1 MRPDMTDQE
10 ACIVL
15 NMIPGIGPA
24 RLSALLAC
32 CGEPA
37 EIFRTSRSDLAAVQG
52 ISEAMAEKIAG
63 WEKYIDLRRELD
75 LAKRGGVEIITR
87 GQEEYPVLLT
97 QIHDPPICLYVR
109 GHLPESLA
117 SRSLAIVGTRNVTSY
132 GQRMARHLAE
142 AAAYSSFVVV
152 SGLAYGVDAIA
163 HQAALDAGG
172 KSVSVLGGGLAR
184 IQPQEH
190 VPLAREIARN
200 GAVISE
206 FPMEFSPTRHSFPMR
221 NRIISGL
228 CRATLV
234 IEAGLNSGSLITAS
248 FALEQGRTVFAVPGQ
263 ADNPQAAGCNRL
275 IRQNAVLTETFDDI
289 LEEFDFLPGLGH
301 SVDQLREEG
310 SPDEFLSGGEE
321 DPSISSEA
329 GRILDFLQHGDA
341 AVDEISAALELS
353 AGEITAALIGLEL
366 LRRVRKD
373 GLKYHR
379 IR

>member
-1 MRPDMTDQE
+1 MTNQE
-10 ACIVL
+10 ACIIL
-15 NMIPGIGPA
+15 NMISGIGPA
-24 RLSALLAC
+24 RLAALLAF

-37 EIFRTSRSDLAAVQG
+37 EIFQTPVRDLASVQG
-52 ISEAMAEKIAG
+52 ISESMAERIVN
-63 WEKYIDLRRELD
+63 WEKWVDLAHELD
-75 LAKRGGVEIITR
+75 LAQRGGVRIITR
-87 GQEEYPVLLT
+87 DEEDYPVLLS
-97 QIHDPPICLYVR
+97 QIHDPPICLYIR
-109 GHLPESLA
+109 GKLPANLS
-117 SRSLAIVGTRNVTSY
+117 SRSLAIVGTRNMTSY

-142 AAAYSSFVVV
+142 AAAYSSFTVV

-163 HQAALDAGG
+163 HRAALDAGG
-172 KSVSVLGGGLAR
+172 ESVSVLGGGLAR

-190 VPLAREIARN
+190 VPLAREIAGH

-248 FALEQGRTVFAVPGQ
+248 FAMEQGRTVFAVPGQ

-275 IRQNAVLTETFDDI
+275 IRQNAILTETFDDI
-289 LEEFDFLPGLGH
+289 LEEFDFLPGFGH
-301 SVDQLREEG
+301 QENMLREEG
-310 SPDEFLSGGEE
+310 TMDEFLSGGEE
-321 DPSISSEA
+321 ESAVSTEA
-329 GRILDFLQHGDA
+329 AKILDFLLKGDA
-341 AVDEISAALELS
+341 AVDEISAALNLS

-366 LRRVRKD
+366 LRRVRKE

>member
-1 MRPDMTDQE
+1 MTNQE

-15 NMIPGIGPA
+15 NMMSGIGPS
-24 RLSALLAC
+24 RLNALLAF
-32 CGEPA
+32 CGEPQ
-37 EIFRTSRSDLAAVQG
+37 EIFRTQQKDLASVQN
-52 ISEAMAEKIAG
+52 ISESMAEKIVN
-63 WEKYIDLRRELD
+63 WEKYLDLEHELE
-75 LAKRGGVEIITR
+75 LAKRGGVAIITR
-87 GQEEYPVLLT
+87 EDDEYPELLA

-109 GHLPESLA
+109 GKLPAELS
-117 SRSLAIVGTRNVTSY
+117 SRSLAVVGTRNVSSY
-132 GQRMARHLAE
+132 GQRMAKHLAE

-163 HQAALDAGG
+163 HRAALDAGG
-172 KSVSVLGGGLAR
+172 ETVSVLGGGLAR

-190 VPLAREIARN
+190 VPLAREIARH

-206 FPMEFSPTRHSFPMR
+206 FPMETNPTRHTFPMR

-228 CRATLV
+228 CRGTLV

-289 LEEFDFLPGLGH
+289 LEEFDFLPGFGH
-301 SVDQLREEG
+301 HENMLREE
-310 SPDEFLSGGEE
+310 EAAAAFLSGGGEE
-321 DPSISSEA
+321 NSISSEA
-329 GRILDFLQHGDA
+329 AKILDLLQKGDA
-341 AVDEISAALELS
+341 SIDELSAALECS
-353 AGEITAALIGLEL
+353 AAEISASLIGLEL

-373 GLKYHR
+373 GLTYHR

>member
-1 MRPDMTDQE
+1 MTNQE

-15 NMIPGIGPA
+15 NLISGIGPA
-24 RLSALLAC
+24 RMASLLAF

-37 EIFRTSRSDLAAVQG
+37 EIFRTSRQDLASVQG
-52 ISEAMAEKIAG
+52 ISEAMAEKITG
-63 WEKYIDLRRELD
+63 WEKYVDLQRELD
-75 LAKRGGVEIITR
+75 LVKRGGVKIITR
-87 GQEEYPVLLT
+87 GDSDYPELLS

-109 GHLPESLA
+109 GKLPPHIS
-117 SRSLAIVGTRNVTSY
+117 SRSLAVVGTRNVTNY

-152 SGLAYGVDAIA
+152 SGLAYGVDVIA

-172 KSVSVLGGGLAR
+172 ETVSVLGGGLAR

-190 VPLAREIARN
+190 VPLAREIAEH

-228 CRATLV
+228 CRGTLV

-248 FALEQGRTVFAVPGQ
+248 FAFEQGRMVFAVPGQ

-289 LEEFDFLPGLGH
+289 LSEFDFLPGFGH
-301 SVDQLREEG
+301 QENMVQEAG
-310 SPDEFLSGGEE
+310 AEE
-321 DPSISSEA
+321 DFFSDGDPDNAVSSEA
-329 GRILDFLQHGDA
+329 AAILEFLRKGDA
-341 AVDEISAALELS
+341 AVDEISAALGMP
-353 AGEITAALIGLEL
+353 AAEITAALIGLEL
-366 LRRVRKD
+366 LRHVRKEGMKYRRVR
-373 GLKYHR
+373 
-379 IR
+379 

>member
-1 MRPDMTDQE
+1 MTDRE
-10 ACIVL
+10 AYIIL
-15 NMIPGIGPA
+15 NLISGIGPA
-24 RLSALLAC
+24 RLNALLEF

-37 EIFRTSRSDLAAVQG
+37 EIFRTDVRDLASVQG
-52 ISEAMAEKIAG
+52 IGESLARRIAD
-63 WEKYIDLRRELD
+63 WEKQIDLEHELD

-87 GQEEYPVLLT
+87 GEENYPELLSK
-97 QIHDPPICLYVR
+97 IHDPPICLYVR
-109 GHLPESLA
+109 GRIPDNIST
-117 SRSLAIVGTRNVTSY
+117 RSLAIVGTRNITSY
-132 GQRMARHLAE
+132 GQRMTRHLAE
-142 AAAYSSFVVV
+142 AAAYSSFTVV

-172 KSVSVLGGGLAR
+172 ESVSVLGGGLAR

-190 VPLAREIARN
+190 VPLAREIAQH

-234 IEAGLNSGSLITAS
+234 VEAGLNSGSLITAS

-275 IRQNAVLTETFDDI
+275 IRQNAILTETFDDI
-289 LEEFDFLPGLGH
+289 LEEFDFLPGFGH
-301 SVDQLREEG
+301 QENLLQEDRAAEG
-310 SPDEFLSGGEE
+310 FLSDGGE
-321 DPSISSEA
+321 DSSISSEA
-329 GRILDFLQHGDA
+329 ARILDFLSKGDA
-341 AVDEISAALELS
+341 AVDEISAALDLS

-379 IR
+379 VR

>member
-1 MRPDMTDQE
+1 MTNQE
-10 ACIVL
+10 ACVIL
-15 NMIPGIGPA
+15 NLLSGIGPA
-24 RLSALLAC
+24 RLASLLAF

-37 EIFRTSRSDLAAVQG
+37 EIFRTSRQDLASVQG
-52 ISEAMAEKIAG
+52 ISEAMAEKISD
-63 WEKYIDLRRELD
+63 WEKYVDLSRELD

-87 GQEEYPVLLT
+87 GDEDYPELLS

-109 GHLPESLA
+109 GKIPAGISSH
-117 SRSLAIVGTRNVTSY
+117 SLAIVGTRAVTSY

-142 AAAYSSFVVV
+142 AAAYSSFTVV
-152 SGLAYGVDAIA
+152 SGLAYGVDVIA

-172 KSVSVLGGGLAR
+172 ETVSVLGGGLAR

-190 VPLAREIARN
+190 VPLAREIAHH

-228 CRATLV
+228 CRGTLV

-248 FALEQGRTVFAVPGQ
+248 FALEQGRMVFAVPGQ

-289 LEEFDFLPGLGH
+289 LEEFDFLPGFGRNESMLQEDGIDDFF
-301 SVDQLREEG
+301 SDTDQEG
-310 SPDEFLSGGEE
+310 AV
-321 DPSISSEA
+321 SSEA
-329 GRILDFLQHGDA
+329 AAILEFLQKGDA
-341 AVDEISAALELS
+341 AVDEISAALDLP
-353 AGEITAALIGLEL
+353 AGEISASLIGLEL
-366 LRRVRKD
+366 LRRVKKN
-373 GLKYHR
+373 GLIYHR
-379 IR
+379 VR

>member
-1 MRPDMTDQE
+1 MTDRE
-10 ACIVL
+10 AYIVL
-15 NMIPGIGPA
+15 NLLSGIGPA
-24 RLSALLAC
+24 RLNALLEF
-32 CGEPA
+32 CGTPA
-37 EIFRTSRSDLAAVQG
+37 EIFRTDVRDLASVQG
-52 ISEAMAEKIAG
+52 IGESLARRIAD
-63 WEKYIDLRRELD
+63 WENQVDLEHELD
-75 LAKRGGVEIITR
+75 LAKRGGVEIITC
-87 GQEEYPVLLT
+87 GEENYPELLS

-109 GHLPESLA
+109 GKIPDNIST
-117 SRSLAIVGTRNVTSY
+117 RSLAIVGTRSITSY

-142 AAAYSSFVVV
+142 AAAYSSFTVV

-172 KSVSVLGGGLAR
+172 ESVSVLGGGLAR

-190 VPLAREIARN
+190 VPLAREIARH

-234 IEAGLNSGSLITAS
+234 VEAGLNSGSLITAS

-275 IRQNAVLTETFDDI
+275 IRQNAILTETFDDI
-289 LEEFDFLPGLGH
+289 LEEFDFLPGFGH
-301 SVDQLREEG
+301 QENLLRE
-310 SPDEFLSGGEE
+310 DRAATDFLSESGG

-329 GRILDFLQHGDA
+329 ARILDFLSKGDA

-366 LRRVRKD
+366 LRRVRKE

-379 IR
+379 VR

>member
-1 MRPDMTDQE
+1 MTDRE
-10 ACIVL
+10 AYIIL
-15 NMIPGIGPA
+15 NLISGIGPA
-24 RLSALLAC
+24 RLNALLEF
-32 CGEPA
+32 CGAPA
-37 EIFRTSRSDLAAVQG
+37 EIFQTNVRDLASVQG
-52 ISEAMAEKIAG
+52 IGESLARRIAD
-63 WEKYIDLRRELD
+63 WEKQIDLEHELD

-87 GQEEYPVLLT
+87 GEENYPELLSK
-97 QIHDPPICLYVR
+97 IHDPPICLYVR
-109 GHLPESLA
+109 GRIPDNIST
-117 SRSLAIVGTRNVTSY
+117 RSLAIVGTRNVTSY

-142 AAAYSSFVVV
+142 AAAYSSFTVV

-163 HQAALDAGG
+163 HRAALDAGG
-172 KSVSVLGGGLAR
+172 ESVSVLGGGLAR

-190 VPLAREIARN
+190 VPLAREIAQH

-234 IEAGLNSGSLITAS
+234 VEAGLNSGSLITAS

-275 IRQNAVLTETFDDI
+275 IRQNAILTETFDDI
-289 LEEFDFLPGLGH
+289 LEEFDFLPGFGH
-301 SVDQLREEG
+301 QENLLREDRAAE
-310 SPDEFLSGGEE
+310 EFLSDGGE

-329 GRILDFLQHGDA
+329 ARILDFLSKGDA
-341 AVDEISAALELS
+341 AVDEISAGLDLS

-379 IR
+379 VR

>member
-1 MRPDMTDQE
+1 MTNQE

-15 NMIPGIGPA
+15 NMLNGIGPA
-24 RLSALLAC
+24 RLNALLAF
-32 CGEPA
+32 CGEPQ
-37 EIFRTSRSDLAAVQG
+37 EIFRTAQKDLASVQS
-52 ISEAMAEKIAG
+52 ISDSMAEKIVN
-63 WEKYIDLRRELD
+63 WEKYLD
-75 LAKRGGVEIITR
+75 LGHELELAQRGGVEIITR
-87 GQEEYPVLLT
+87 GDEDYPELLS

-109 GHLPESLA
+109 GKLPHELS
-117 SRSLAIVGTRNVTSY
+117 SRSLAVVGTRNVSSY
-132 GQRMARHLAE
+132 GQRMAKHLAE

-152 SGLAYGVDAIA
+152 SGLAYGVDAVA
-163 HQAALDAGG
+163 HRAALDAGG
-172 KSVSVLGGGLAR
+172 ETVSVLGGGLAR

-190 VPLAREIARN
+190 VPLAREISRH

-206 FPMEFSPTRHSFPMR
+206 FPMEFNPTRHTFPMR

-228 CRATLV
+228 CRGTLV

-248 FALEQGRTVFAVPGQ
+248 YALEQGRMVFAVPGQ

-289 LEEFDFLPGLGH
+289 LEEFDFLPGFGH
-301 SVDQLREEG
+301 QENMLREE
-310 SPDEFLSGGEE
+310 DAANRFFSGGEE
-321 DPSISSEA
+321 DSSVSSEA
-329 GRILDFLQHGDA
+329 AEILDFLQKNDA
-341 AVDEISAALELS
+341 TVDELSAALGCPAAEISAS
-353 AGEITAALIGLEL
+353 LIGLEL